1 MPHTSKGPLAQADAN
16 AGIKLWLLI
25 VAYSAACCAS
35 LVWVVKYTSAFQI
48 ARLDTANLVPALALI
63 APLLLIAALFC
74 VSRFS
79 FGYFIGFGFYTMI
92 LGYLALARFSL
103 LNYDH
108 WLGGGSALLSLVAFL
123 LPALFIT
130 TPFKRPIV
138 LSRTALS
145 YLLTA
150 ILALTALVVAIGAV
164 YNFRVLGFEQGA
176 DYRVQIGFPGALR
189 YAFGILADA
198 VLPFVFACYLARGD
212 RWRAALPLLLLLLL
226 YPVTLLKSMLFEP
239 AWLVLL
245 ALLARQF
252 EARTVVVLSLF
263 AVVLPGVLL
272 GGLYASNAISF
283 GVLNSYFGVVNFRMI
298 AIPSIVLDL
307 YSDFFS
313 RHDVTHFCQVTFL
326 KPLLSCPRNDLQFLA
341 TSMANA
347 YPFGYA
353 NGSLFA
359 TEGVASVGFKFAP
372 LAALGCGLV
381 IALGN
386 CLSAGLPARFI
397 LVSGGML
404 WEVFLNIPLTTS
416 LLSHGAAMLFL
427 LWYLTPRDIFDDK
440 APAAR
445 V

>member
-1 MPHTSKGPLAQADAN
+1 
-16 AGIKLWLLI
+16 
-25 VAYSAACCAS
+25 
-35 LVWVVKYTSAFQI
+35 
-48 ARLDTANLVPALALI
+48 
-63 APLLLIAALFC
+63 
-74 VSRFS
+74 
-79 FGYFIGFGFYTMI
+79 
-92 LGYLALARFSL
+92 
-103 LNYDH
+103 
-108 WLGGGSALLSLVAFL
+108 
-123 LPALFIT
+123 
-130 TPFKRPIV
+130 
-138 LSRTALS
+138 
-145 YLLTA
+145 
-150 ILALTALVVAIGAV
+150 
-164 YNFRVLGFEQGA
+164 
-176 DYRVQIGFPGALR
+176 
-189 YAFGILADA
+189 
-198 VLPFVFACYLARGD
+198 
-212 RWRAALPLLLLLLL
+212 
-226 YPVTLLKSMLFEP
+226 LFEP